1 MKIGIM
7 GGTFDPIHYGHLI
20 LAETAYDRFGMDKVL
35 IMPAGDPYFK
45 VERGVSADEDREAMT
60 RLAIEGN
67 PHFEFSDLELKREGD
82 TYTVDTLKI
91 LKEQY
96 PYDDLYLI
104 VGSDTLFQMEKWY
117 KPQEIFQMATILSS
131 RRNIPNAELEEQ
143 MDYLRSKFG
152 AKIVNLYMPNIDI
165 SSTDIRDKVKHD
177 MSVRYFTPDCVI
189 EYIKAHQLYK

>member
-165 SSTDIRDKVKHD
+165 SS
-177 MSVRYFTPDCVI
+177 
-189 EYIKAHQLYK
+189 

>member
-45 VERGVSADEDREAMT
+45 VDRGVSSDPDREAMT
-60 RLAIEGN
+60 KLAIEGN

-82 TYTVDTLKI
+82 TYTVDTLKT

-117 KPQEIFQMATILSS
+117 KPQEIFQLATILSS

-143 MDYLRSKFG
+143 MDYLRSKYG

-177 MSVRYFTPDCVI
+177 MSVKYFTPDSVI
-189 EYIKAHQLYK
+189 AYIKEHKLYK

>member
-96 PYDDLYLI
+96 PSAVTICSDLRAPQNKICHCFHCFPIYL
-104 VGSDTLFQMEKWY
+104 
-117 KPQEIFQMATILSS
+117 P
-131 RRNIPNAELEEQ
+131 
-143 MDYLRSKFG
+143 
-152 AKIVNLYMPNIDI
+152 
-165 SSTDIRDKVKHD
+165 
-177 MSVRYFTPDCVI
+177 
-189 EYIKAHQLYK
+189 

>member
-165 SSTDIRDKVKHD
+165 SSTDLRDKVRHD
-177 MSVRYFTPDCVI
+177 MSVRYFTPDFVI
-189 EYIKAHQLYK
+189 EYIKEHQLYK

>member
-20 LAETAYDRFGMDKVL
+20 LAETAYDRFCMDKVL

-67 PHFEFSDLELKREGD
+67 EHFEFSDLELKRVGD
-82 TYTVDTLKI
+82 TYTVDTLKT

-104 VGSDTLFQMEKWY
+104 VGSYTLFQMEKWY

-131 RRNIPNAELEEQ
+131 CRNIPTSELDAQ
-143 MDYLRSKFG
+143 MDHLRGKYG

-165 SSTDIRDKVKHD
+165 SSTDIRDKVKHG
-177 MSVRYFTPDCVI
+177 MSVKYFTPDCVI
-189 EYIKAHQLYK
+189 EYIKEHQLYK